1 MTEITPSIDKPTRF
15 SLEVP
20 NFRSFKYDTV
30 KDLYFAEQYYNF
42 VPRNTLG
49 FVAHPQAHLLAR
61 PELTS
66 LLKGA
71 KDETQELLRN
81 YVQQEY
87 AYHEH
92 GLAFSSALNVHAFE
106 KVQQLIVRYYIKLLR
121 CFITAYANFSIEQ
134 KDSKVSRP
142 RKADMSKQ
150 RFFLQ
155 SVVNLYKLNPGMI
168 ELAMRD
174 QLMAETFAI
183 NLRKLGIQDAN
194 LGVQEVFNFLHAV
207 EEAGLSPQALLQLL
221 PRMTTL
227 TQLDRMSDVSD
238 DNPITKSYISRATQQ
253 DRLKLSYVGQNEEYR
268 VTYLLWLLMIKHLPL
283 DWNKWFELNALELID
298 LAQPIGEMM
307 LNLVQMHVSNQQRGE
322 LEESRAQEAVQGQTV
337 PELLSSRLM
346 LVTYKSLKLALAQD
360 CRVRLMASYE
370 AQDYLLSRY
379 GHNFL
384 GDSSDHKLYNKVKSN
399 VCDHQFAHTC
409 LTNSAGFFIQLA
421 KRLRTWHEFMA
432 IGYLQIYDFALRTDL
447 RGYGLHKYLTH
458 SLYQPEELKLKYL
471 GHLVP
476 VRYNFTMTK
485 PESPTLKA
493 RLARYKSKIIGLV
506 QLHDEYDLLNIS
518 NILVAPE
525 YQRQGLANHL
535 LYYAQISAQAQNF
548 EKLSLEVRE
557 GNVPARL
564 LYESFGFKDVYIRPE
579 YYSYYHKR
587 RFITESAVIYDKE
600 LELDVQVI
608 EKFLQPC
615 EQQAVN
621 E

>member
-1 MTEITPSIDKPTRF
+1 MTETISSIDKPIRL

-20 NFRSFKYDTV
+20 NFRSFKYDTA

-49 FVAHPQAHLLAR
+49 FVKHPQAHLVIY

-66 LLKGA
+66 LFKGA
-71 KDETQELLRN
+71 QIDVHELLHN

-87 AYHEH
+87 AYHQH
-92 GLAFSSALNVHAFE
+92 GLFFSSALNVHAFE

-142 RKADMSKQ
+142 RKADMNKQ

-155 SVVNLYKLNPGMI
+155 SVVSLYKSNPSLI

-183 NLRKLGIQDAN
+183 NLCKLGIQDPN
-194 LGVQEVFNFLHAV
+194 LGVQEVFNFLYAV
-207 EEAGLSPQALLQLL
+207 EEVGFRPQALLQLL
-221 PRMTTL
+221 PRMNSL
-227 TQLDRMSDVSD
+227 TQLDRMNDVSD

-283 DWNKWFELNALELID
+283 DWNKWFELNAFELID

-307 LNLVQMHVSNQQRGE
+307 LNLVQMHVSNQRTQEQERQITAQE
-322 LEESRAQEAVQGQTV
+322 LEGQTV

-370 AQDYLLSRY
+370 AQDYLLNRY

-384 GDSSDHKLYNKVKSN
+384 GENPDYQLYNKVKSN
-399 VCDHQFAHTC
+399 VCDHCFAHTC
-409 LTNSAGFFIQLA
+409 LTNSSGFFIQLA
-421 KRLRTWHEFMA
+421 KRLKTWHEFMA
-432 IGYLQIYDFALRTDL
+432 IGYLQIYDFELRTNT
-447 RGYGLHKYLTH
+447 RGYGLHKYLIH
-458 SLYQPEELKLKYL
+458 SLYQPEEFKLKYL
-471 GHLVP
+471 GHLTP
-476 VRYNFTMTK
+476 IRYNFTMTK
-485 PESPTLKA
+485 PETQTLKD
-493 RLARYKSKIIGLV
+493 RLACYKSKIVGLV

-525 YQRQGLANHL
+525 HQRQGLANHL

-557 GNVPARL
+557 GNTAARL
-564 LYESFGFKDVYIRPE
+564 LYEAFGFKDVYIRPE

-600 LELDVQVI
+600 IEQDIPVI
-608 EKFLQPC
+608 NKFKQPW
-615 EQQAVN
+615 ERQS
-621 E
+621 